1 MRTPGRARVF
11 IPLALAAAA
20 AGGQGDGQLTLDQA
34 LELASKHNETP
45 QIAAARLERAQAVRR
60 EAIATLLPALTLT
73 SSYTRRAREITRT
86 VDDEEFVIQARG
98 AEAHQAIAET
108 TVFDAR
114 VIPLVRATGR
124 DLEAQRLESAEL
136 VRNLAFDVAESF
148 FAVLSAERLREAA
161 GRRIQV
167 AEATVSDASI
177 RRDAGLANL
186 NDVTRSELELA
197 TARLALTQAQNLAA
211 NTRLSL
217 SFLIGVPAAS
227 ALAEP
232 GTRDGPAPAPDAL
245 EQRAVAAR
253 ADLRAL
259 EERAEALRFLA
270 REPLLRAVPALGV
283 RGTFRQTNET
293 GLSGREEDWNVA
305 ATLTWE
311 LFDGGERYAQA
322 DQRRAEHRE
331 AVLQA
336 EALRRRIGLE
346 VHTARADLETAQ
358 GALGQA
364 EVQARVAA
372 QNADEVSE
380 RFRNGLATA
389 LERADAAVAAFE
401 ADVEVERQRFALR
414 LAELALERAV
424 GGTPGAPV
432 PAPPAGEVET
442 GAAAG
447 GAR

>member
-1 MRTPGRARVF
+1 MLLLG
-11 IPLALAAAA
+11 AAAA
-20 AGGQGDGQLTLDQA
+20 RGQGAQLTLEQA
-34 LELASKHNETP
+34 LELAARQNETP
-45 QIAAARLERAQAVRR
+45 QIAAARLERAEAVRR

-73 SSYTRRAREITRT
+73 SSYTHRAREVTRI

-98 AEAHQAIAET
+98 AEAHQAVAET

-114 VIPLVRATGR
+114 VIPLVRAAGR

-136 VRNLAFDVAESF
+136 VRALAFDVAETY

-161 GRRIQV
+161 GRRIQI

-197 TARLALTQAQNLAA
+197 TARLALTQAENLAA
-211 NTRLSL
+211 NARLSL
-217 SFLIGVPAAS
+217 GFLIGVPAAG
-227 ALAEP
+227 ALADP
-232 GTRDGPAPAPDAL
+232 GTREAPAPAPDEL

-259 EERAEALRFLA
+259 EERAAALRFLA
-270 REPLLRAVPALGV
+270 REPLLRSVPALGL

-293 GLSGREEDWNVA
+293 GLSGREQDWNVA

-346 VHTARADLETAQ
+346 VRTARADLETAQ

-401 ADVEVERQRFALR
+401 AEVEVERQRFALR

-424 GGTPGAPV
+424 GGAPGAPS
-432 PAPPAGEVET
+432 PAMNPDEAET
-442 GAAAG
+442 AAAAG